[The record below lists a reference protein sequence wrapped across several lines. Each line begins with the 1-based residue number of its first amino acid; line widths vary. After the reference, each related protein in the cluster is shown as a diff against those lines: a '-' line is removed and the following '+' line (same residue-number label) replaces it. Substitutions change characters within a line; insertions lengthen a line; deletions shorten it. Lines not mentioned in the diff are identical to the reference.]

1 MFPIKKIG
9 VIALACAVACGGLSA
24 GASAAQVSASPE
36 ERLMGQ
42 IRTITGAEA
51 LSAPQSAAVRSD
63 GTIIVSD
70 TENHVIKQI
79 RDGKALV
86 LAGASLDYVKS
97 VNGLPQGAWLDGGG
111 ETAFFH
117 DPAGLAVDNRDNV
130 YVADAGN
137 HAIRRIDK
145 EGNVTTVAGK
155 PELGFADGSAE
166 EARFYY
172 PTDVAVTETGVI
184 YVADTLNHV
193 IRRIDATGKVTTIG
207 SVPERAALWDDGV
220 AVMAG
225 GYVNGSFSEAEFNE
239 PAGLAIDDKGNL
251 YVSDSGN
258 NAIRYIDFGNNTVTT
273 AAGLSPEEAD
283 LEHELYAGPGYS
295 DGSAG
300 QAKFNAPRGL
310 EWSDAYGLVIADSG
324 NNAVRLL
331 KDGEVSTL
339 AGSWNGI
346 GGNQDGIESE
356 ALFEAPADAV
366 QLASG
371 ELLIADAGND
381 SLREWESYSLP
392 EGFRAD
398 RTVQLDW
405 NGKLIGAEEAGLL
418 IKHGKTLI
426 PADKLS
432 ELLGHEIAGDAGG
445 MAPLRAVAEAQG
457 QHIRWLADEKLIVAR
472 EKAGNT
478 DSAASVELAAE
489 RTFTIDSLTGVAQ
502 VTQGGLLKQDAYVG
516 MELGPGDRIETGGFS
531 SAVLSAE
538 DTGDIITIGEHSVM
552 EVVSL
557 HEADGARLTK
567 LELVTGSAFYD
578 VTDLSDSK
586 DKFEVKAGE
595 TVNSV
600 RGTHFVQSIN
610 PITGIFNQSV
620 FSGVV
625 SVLPAPHSGAGG
637 AQATDGVHTIYPS
650 QQISLDS
657 RGEQDEPLIKTV
669 NLDELVKLAGPEVI
683 KKIIEN
689 KQQID
694 QENDE
699 QLGRLQGGGLPEL
712 GGSLDLAT
720 QAEFEKYKQNVLNSL
735 PGLLRQSVEN
745 GLLTEEEALQIINEV
760 NQGITSTDR
769 KYDLDREVPPLDPN
783 AGVNPAEQPKRAA
796 VEEKQR
802 QLEEMRKNAEKEK
815 NEKLEQNNVSL
826 IEQMRRQMEALQAA
840 NQRLLE
846 EKKKQAADKLLDQLD
861 DLQKGRLADMM
872 DKSERELK
880 EREAEQARR
889 IAAEA
894 ARNNPPSSGGYIP
907 PAPGPTVE
915 VEYSDDFRA
924 DADAGSNHFV
934 SYGFKTTGLH
944 MDTDV
949 KVGITVKKDGET
961 AGNVVVFREGEG
973 EMAPTEGKFIFAPS
987 EGSYKLSDL
996 TSKDQNPVA
1005 FYIQF
1010 MEPGQYEMTFELLKV
1025 TESGL
1030 VSVGQQTRTITVSPS
1045 YSVSVAYDSGVFF
1058 IDSSAAGSPDGL
1070 SVDYQIQITGS
1081 SVSGKVFDVG
1091 VAGTESTITKETDA
1105 DGKMNLAGSDLAEL
1119 PDLSVGHHIVL
1130 SLSEGQYF
1138 VNGNYTIYVN
1148 MVEAGTDRL
1157 LGSSQYMFDINA
1169 S

>member
-9 VIALACAVACGGLSA
+9 VVALACAVACGGLSA
-24 GASAAQVSASPE
+24 GASAAQVSASPK
-36 ERLMGQ
+36 ERHMGQ
-42 IRTITGAEA
+42 VLTITGAEA

-79 RDGKALV
+79 RDGKTLV
-86 LAGASLDYVKS
+86 LAGASLDYEKS
-97 VNGLPQGAWLDGGG
+97 DNGLPQGAWWDGDG

-117 DPAGLAVDNRDNV
+117 APAGLAVDNRDNV

-145 EGNVTTVAGK
+145 EGNVTTVAGT
-155 PELGFADGSAE
+155 PELGYADGSAE

-172 PTDVAVTETGVI
+172 PTDVAVTKTGVI

-193 IRRIDATGKVTTIG
+193 IRRIGATGKVTTIG

-258 NAIRYIDFGNNTVTT
+258 NAIRYVDFSNNTVTT
-273 AAGLSPEEAD
+273 AAGLSPEDAD
-283 LEHELYAGPGYS
+283 LKRELYAEPGYA
-295 DGSAG
+295 DGSAD
-300 QAKFNAPRGL
+300 QAEFNAPQGL

-366 QLASG
+366 QLATG

-392 EGFRAD
+392 EGFRAET
-398 RTVQLDW
+398 TVQLDW
-405 NGKLIGAEEAGLL
+405 NGKLIGAEEAGLR

-426 PADKLS
+426 PADELG
-432 ELLGHEIAGDAGG
+432 ELLGHEIAGDADG
-445 MAPLRAVAEAQG
+445 MVPLRSVAEGQG
-457 QHIRWLADEKLIVAR
+457 QSIRWLADEKLIVAR
-472 EKAGNT
+472 EKANDT
-478 DSAASVELAAE
+478 VSASIELAAE
-489 RTFTIDSLTGVAQ
+489 RTLTIDSLTGVAQ
-502 VTQGGLLKQDAYVG
+502 VTQGGWLKQDAYIG

-538 DTGDIITIGEHSVM
+538 DTGDLITIGEHSVM

-567 LELVTGSAFYD
+567 LELVTGNAFYD

-610 PITGIFNQSV
+610 PLTGLFNQSV

-625 SVLPAPHSGAGG
+625 SVIPAPYPGAGG
-637 AQATDGVHTIYPS
+637 GQATNEVHTIYPS

-657 RGEQDEPLIKTV
+657 RGEQGEPLIKSV
-669 NLDELVKLAGPEVI
+669 SLDDLVQQAGPDVI
-683 KKIIEN
+683 KKILEN

-699 QLGRLQGGGLPEL
+699 QLGRLQDGGQPEL
-712 GGSLDLAT
+712 EGSLELAT

-735 PGLLRQSVEN
+735 PGLLRESVEN
-745 GLLTEEEALQIINEV
+745 GLLTEEEALQFINEV
-760 NQGITSTDR
+760 NQGITNTDR

-783 AGVNPAEQPKRAA
+783 AGVNPAEQQKRKAL
-796 VEEKQR
+796 EEKQR
-802 QLEEMRKNAEKEK
+802 QLEEARKNAEKEK
-815 NEKLEQNNVSL
+815 NEKLQQNNASV
-826 IEQMRRQMEALQAA
+826 IEQMRRQMEALHAA

-846 EKKKQAADKLLDQLD
+846 EKSKQAVDKLLDQLD
-861 DLQKGRLADMM
+861 AMQKERLADIM
-872 DKSERELK
+872 DKSKRELK

-889 IAAEA
+889 IAEEA

-934 SYGFKTTGLH
+934 SYGFKTTGIS

-961 AGNVVVFREGEG
+961 AENVVVVREGEG
-973 EMAPTEGKFIFAPS
+973 ELPPTEGKFIFAPS

-1005 FYIQF
+1005 FYIRF
-1010 MEPGQYEMTFELLKV
+1010 SETGQYEMTFELLKV

-1030 VSVGQQTRTITVSPS
+1030 TPLGQQTRTITVSPS
-1045 YSVSVAYDSGVFF
+1045 YNVSVAYDSGVFLV
-1058 IDSSAAGSPDGL
+1058 DSSAAGSPDGM
-1070 SVDYQIQITGS
+1070 SVDYQIQITGG
-1081 SVSGKVFDVG
+1081 SVSGKVFDVS
-1091 VAGTESTITKETDA
+1091 VVGTEDTITKETDA
-1105 DGKMNLAGSDLAEL
+1105 DGKMLLAGSDLAEL
-1119 PDLSVGHHIVL
+1119 PDLSVGHQIAL

-1138 VNGNYTIYVN
+1138 ENGNYTIYVN
-1148 MVEAGTDRL
+1148 MVEAGTDDL